1 MAPSRSPLSRQS
13 IVEAMTGLL
22 GPGAVETGS
31 ERLKA
36 ASVDRFRKY
45 TAVHGIYD
53 GPIPAAIVYPSS
65 TADVTAVLRFAEE
78 NLVNVVPRTGGTA
91 TEGGL
96 ETVVEDSLVVDGS
109 RMNAILVGY
118 AATSWLYRSIRGS
131 PAGLGTVSPLDP
143 GSANTGC
150 GVVSLPTR
158 NSPVRPSLVTPVQK
172 LLSALA
178 TV

>member
-1 MAPSRSPLSRQS
+1 MSKESEETTMAPSRSPLSRQS

-22 GPGAVETGS
+22 GRGAVEAGD

-65 TADVTAVLRFAEE
+65 TADAAAVLRFAQE

-96 ETVVEDSLVVDGS
+96 ETVVADCLVVDGS
-109 RMNAILVGY
+109 RMNEI
-118 AATSWLYRSIRGS
+118 RSI
-131 PAGLGTVSPLDP
+131 DP
-143 GSANTGC
+143 YNM
-150 GVVSLPTR
+150 
-158 NSPVRPSLVTPVQK
+158 Q
-172 LLSALA
+172 A
-178 TV
+178 TVAVRRAAAGARGPGQASTA